1 MADLEELPVHI
12 TQQVRDACLCL
23 HLQRAARMVARRYDE
38 ALRPAGLVNTQFSLL
53 MALNRPGTVSPG
65 SVAGL
70 LGMDRTT
77 LTANL
82 KPLQRRGL
90 VSVAVDP
97 GDRRGRR
104 LALTAEGRALLARA
118 LPLWRQAQA
127 TTERLLHSATPQALS
142 AELAELS

>member
-23 HLQRAARMVARRYDE
+23 HLQRAARVVARRYDE
-38 ALRPAGLVNTQFSLL
+38 ALRPVGLANTQFSLL
-53 MALNRPGTVSPG
+53 MALNRPGTASPG
-65 SVAGL
+65 SVAAL

-90 VSVAVDP
+90 VSVTVDP
-97 GDRRGRR
+97 GDRRSRR
-104 LALTAEGRALLARA
+104 LALTAAGRALLAEA

-127 TTERLLHSATPQALS
+127 ASERRLEPANSEALRV
-142 AELAELS
+142 ALADLS